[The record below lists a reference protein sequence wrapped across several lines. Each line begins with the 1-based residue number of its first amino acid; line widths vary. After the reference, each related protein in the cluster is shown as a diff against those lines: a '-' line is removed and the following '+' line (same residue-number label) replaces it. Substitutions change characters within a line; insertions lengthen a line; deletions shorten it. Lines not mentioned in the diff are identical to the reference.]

1 MPKLTIKPKGFQL
14 SYKDGKPLK
23 FKPVLMKGATIKSED
38 LIKYASNVANVPV
51 ANIESCVQGLIEAI
65 AYFVINGHRV
75 VLPKVG
81 GFYLGVKSKSATVS
95 TDLDV
100 KKALKAVR
108 ILFAPANGLREEMN
122 NTSVEMIDA
131 AVGVGNGGDGTGV
144 TPTPT
149 PTPGTLASPNISGV
163 DNGNGTGTV
172 TITATS
178 GATIRYTVDGSG
190 VSASSPTYDIPLTI
204 QAGTTTIKAKAFKD
218 GQESSESSRSVTVA
232 AQGGGGTVAL
242 PTISY
247 TPNNPH
253 SGQPM
258 TITMTAEQGAEI
270 HYTLDGTTPT
280 AESTK
285 YTQPVTKT
293 PVAGTLHIKAIA
305 IVNGVSSAVKSENVE
320 VASSGDD

>member
-122 NTSVEMIDA
+122 NTNVEMIDA
-131 AVGVGNGGDGTGV
+131 AVGVGNGSNGTGV

-172 TITATS
+172 TITAAS
-178 GATIRYTVDGSG
+178 GATIRYTVDGSH
-190 VSASSPTYDIPLTI
+190 VASNSPVYSAPFTV

-232 AQGGGGTVAL
+232 AQGGGGTVAM

-247 TPNNPH
+247 TPNNPQ
-253 SGQPM
+253 SGQVV

-280 AESTK
+280 AESTT

-293 PVAGTLHIKAIA
+293 PTTGTLRIKAIA
-305 IVNGVSSAVKSENVE
+305 IVGGVSSAVKSENINVG
-320 VASSGDD
+320 SSGDD